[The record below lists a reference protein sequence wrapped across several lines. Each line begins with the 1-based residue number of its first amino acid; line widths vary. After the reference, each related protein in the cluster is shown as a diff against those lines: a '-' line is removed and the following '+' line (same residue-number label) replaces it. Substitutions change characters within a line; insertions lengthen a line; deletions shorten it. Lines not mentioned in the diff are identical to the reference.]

1 MDKELRNVLKSAT
14 LLLVDDDARIREKF
28 SRLLELYVSKIYEAP
43 NGRKALEVY
52 KKHKPSFIITDIE
65 MPDMDGLEF
74 VEIIRKE
81 NDQIPVIITSAYS
94 NKEYLLTSIKLQL
107 IDYLIKPIN
116 HSELLISLEKVAKI
130 LRKNTISNII
140 EINSGVVYNPSNK
153 TISVCDITN
162 RLTINESELLEL
174 LIINR
179 GKVVTKQMVEDK
191 IYIFKEMSDSALKNV
206 IYKLRK
212 KLVKEVITSVDRIG
226 YRID

>member
-43 NGRKALEVY
+43 NGIKALEEY

-65 MPDMDGLEF
+65 MPGMDGLEF
-74 VEIIRKE
+74 IEIIRKE
-81 NDQIPVIITSAYS
+81 NEQIPVIISSAYS

-116 HSELLISLEKVAKI
+116 HSELLLSLEKIAKI
-130 LRKNTISNII
+130 LRKQAISNII
-140 EINSGVVYNPSNK
+140 EINYGVVYNPLNK
-153 TISVCDITN
+153 TIIVCNVIN
-162 RLTINESELLEL
+162 KLTINESELLEL

-179 GKVVTKQMVEDK
+179 GKIVTKEMVENK
-191 IYIFKEMSDSALKNV
+191 IYIEKEMGDSALKNL

-212 KLVKEVITSVDRIG
+212 KLIKNIIISVDRIG
-226 YRID
+226 YKID